1 MKAYRQNRISA
12 QHGKHKNKQNNI
24 TSPGG
29 SMSEWFSVLAPN
41 SLELNPKEQKM
52 TGIICKDVSEHQ
64 CEQVDPPCFLF

>member
-1 MKAYRQNRISA
+1 
-12 QHGKHKNKQNNI
+12 
-24 TSPGG
+24 
-29 SMSEWFSVLAPN
+29 MSEWFSVLAPN